1 LGAFIGAGLHVKVW
15 APIFS
20 DKKIRRG
27 RTHKG
32 PNLKTLVKERF
43 PNLSRLVRIEGTFL
57 FAFPFMISIIAGF
70 EIRDKTVHIKNQ
82 RNTSM
87 KYFCFQ

>member
-1 LGAFIGAGLHVKVW
+1 LGAFNGAGLQVKVW

-20 DKKIRRG
+20 DRKIRRE
-27 RTHKG
+27 RASKG
-32 PNLKTLVKERF
+32 PNLNTLVKDRF
-43 PNLSRLVRIEGTFL
+43 PNLSKLVGKEGTFF

-82 RNTSM
+82 RNTLI

>member
-1 LGAFIGAGLHVKVW
+1 LGAFIGAGLQVKVW
-15 APIFS
+15 APKFS
-20 DKKIRRG
+20 DRKIRRK
-27 RTHKG
+27 RTNKG
-32 PNLKTLVKERF
+32 PNLTTLVKKGF
-43 PNLSRLVRIEGTFL
+43 PKLNELVRIEGTLF

-82 RNTSM
+82 RNTLF